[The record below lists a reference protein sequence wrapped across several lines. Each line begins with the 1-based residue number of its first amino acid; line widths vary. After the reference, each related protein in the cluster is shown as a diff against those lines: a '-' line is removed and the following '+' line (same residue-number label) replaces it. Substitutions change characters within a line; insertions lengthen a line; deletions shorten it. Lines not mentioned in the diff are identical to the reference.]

1 MALNQRVGGPYGDI
15 FTVSTPAVDRQL
27 AILHAEE
34 QRKRAEQDKAIQ
46 DLDNEFSKNMY
57 NIRDVDAGD
66 VAKAYGEYKTIA
78 QDLIR
83 RKGQVKPEDQYKLL
97 QAKANVYGLINKSKT
112 QRESEKLYA
121 GEVAKKPNKYVRD
134 AHGKLIS
141 VMNTPVSKIGDN
153 DPFADLPYK
162 GNMNSFN
169 KLLGD
174 AVGKEIKLDDEITDN
189 QKELRKDVTH
199 VSRLNNA
206 KEYYDK
212 LVSGVVGSQGA
223 DDFVR
228 TFDVSDDQYN
238 NVKRQYEQKMADPII
253 RKRLGMDK
261 IDLPPDEGLT
271 EVQKAAKFLAM
282 QYQVMTNPI
291 IKEGTPVYSNV
302 ALSDK
307 KRKEGMED
315 WRIKNKITFGQSMAK
330 IAANKA
336 AKTPP
341 EDTGYLSDN
350 VADEVGETQTIRFGN
365 GKSEKRV
372 IYVDN
377 IDPERL
383 NIISGRDLS
392 KKQIGVEPIAIKQP
406 DGSVKMGY
414 YQDLGTG
421 DWEGKGGQ
429 KISRERVKD
438 DYIKTVSPSKFK
450 DQAGTKASENT
461 KNPKV
466 KKTTKSGLPV
476 FH

>member
-57 NIRDVDAGD
+57 NIRDADAGD
-66 VAKAYGEYKTIA
+66 VAKAYVEYKTIA

-141 VMNTPVSKIGDN
+141 VMNTPVSKIGSN

-282 QYQVMTNPI
+282 QHQVMTNPI

-307 KRKEGMED
+307 KRAEGMKD
-315 WRIKNKITFGQSMAK
+315 WRTKNKIVDQQKNARIRLNNEGRQYQIDNVPLK
-330 IAANKA
+330 LRNKA
-336 AKTPP
+336 YIEPALYGGVNVVDVSTW
-341 EDTGYLSDN
+341 SDAELDDVLGAERN
-350 VADEVGETQTIRFGN
+350 KYGLRKVNPIEVN
-365 GKSEKRV
+365 GKKLLKVLPNGFQGEDMSGNKVTFEDKDIIVNTDKRTRGLEKPV
-372 IYVDN
+372 
-377 IDPERL
+377 
-383 NIISGRDLS
+383 
-392 KKQIGVEPIAIKQP
+392 
-406 DGSVKMGY
+406 
-414 YQDLGTG
+414 GTG
-421 DWEGKGGQ
+421 
-429 KISRERVKD
+429 
-438 DYIKTVSPSKFK
+438 
-450 DQAGTKASENT
+450 KAVVRDANNT
-461 KNPKV
+461 PKV
-466 KKTTKSGLPV
+466 KTTTKSGLPV
-476 FH
+476 YH